1 MTHIKQ
7 LIGLAF
13 LLVVLSTAAKA
24 QSTALFPF
32 EGATHTY
39 GWNGLTNGDLYAF
52 YLTADAAGNVRLDD
66 AVAGEFDFLDTTT
79 GTVAANRAAV
89 PLAWNL
95 GASNNIYYLWIEVRN
110 SGGCIN
116 NTFVRITPQV
126 NQFDLL
132 SENIPVD
139 NTISC
144 PAVNTADGFN
154 PLAAGYDAGTTT
166 LQFKVR
172 RTGGNRNWKFEP
184 VLTIDPTWNLDIAVL
199 SIVGANSGTLV
210 ADASNVYTVNAL
222 DDEVLVTVS
231 VKNQPGN
238 TQVVSFEVRNQSE
251 ADTNLLDSNSSND
264 KVTHTIQIM
273 PVINSMGGA

>member
-52 YLTADAAGNVRLDD
+52 YLTADAAGDVRLDD
-66 AVAGEFDFLDTTT
+66 AIAGEFDFLDTTT

-184 VLTIDPTWNLDIAVL
+184 VLTIDPTWNIDIAVL

-238 TQVVSFEVRNQSE
+238 TQVVSFEVKNQSE

>member
-52 YLTADAAGNVRLDD
+52 YLTADAAGTVRLDD
-66 AVAGEFDFLDTTT
+66 AIAGEFDFLDTTT

-95 GASNNIYYLWIEVRN
+95 GASNNIYYLWIEVTN
-110 SGGCIN
+110 PGGCSN
-116 NTFVRITPQV
+116 YRHVRVTPQV

-132 SENIPVD
+132 SENIPID

-184 VLTIDPTWNLDIAVL
+184 VLTIDPTWNIDIAVL

-238 TQVVSFEVRNQSE
+238 TQVVSFEVKNQSE
-251 ADTNLLDSNSSND
+251 ANTNLLDSNSSND

>member
-1 MTHIKQ
+1 MTHTKHI
-7 LIGLAF
+7 II
-13 LLVVLSTAAKA
+13 VVLVLIAFGLSANA
-24 QSTALFPF
+24 QSTLQFPY
-32 EGATHTY
+32 EGSIHTY
-39 GWNGLTNGDLYAF
+39 SVNGITVGANYNF
-52 YLTADAAGNVRLDD
+52 YITANADRSGLLDD
-66 AVAGEFDFLDTTT
+66 VVTSEFEILNAT
-79 GTVAANRAAV
+79 GIVDSDGLASTPIQWNNGAAAH
-89 PLAWNL
+89 
-95 GASNNIYYLWIEVRN
+95 IYYLWLEATVVD
-110 SGGCIN
+110 GCSNHIRL
-116 NTFVRITPQV
+116 TITPQV

-184 VLTIDPTWNLDIAVL
+184 VLTIDPTWNIDIAVL

-222 DDEVLVTVS
+222 DNEVLVTVS

-238 TQVVSFEVRNQSE
+238 TQVVSFEVKNQSE